1 MASIKYEAI
10 RLISRLPDQVSWDDI
25 LYELYVRKQIELGL
39 TASYEDKILPHDEV
53 LKWLL
58 GNVSD

>member
-10 RLISRLPDQVSWDDI
+10 RLISRLPDQVTWDDI
-25 LYELYVRKQIELGL
+25 LYELYVRKQIELGIK
-39 TASYEDKILPHDEV
+39 ASYKEDIIPHDEV
-53 LKWLL
+53 IKWLL

>member
-1 MASIKYEAI
+1 MSSIKYEAI
-10 RLISRLPDQVSWDDI
+10 RLISRLPDQVCWDDI
-25 LYELYVRKQIELGL
+25 LYELFVRKEIESGI
-39 TASYEDKILPHDEV
+39 TAANSGKTIPQEDV

>member
-10 RLISRLPDQVSWDDI
+10 RLISRLPEQVSWDDI
-25 LYELYVRKQIELGL
+25 LYELYVRKKIESGI
-39 TASYEDKILPHDEV
+39 TAANDGKTIPHDQV